1 MLKREFI
8 EDSIKAGRWLEEKLY
23 EWSEQ
28 DEVDGVSASHIA
40 APGRW
45 RRILQEERGPFDG
58 WKALVAVADAKRR
71 AAYKRQATVQC
82 ALYFNTY
89 TVREAVHVYWFPPFY
104 KILRF
109 LTIKG
114 LIAFS
119 YHEKQFLALR
129 RRLPPVAGR
138 S

>member
-28 DEVDGVSASHIA
+28 DEVDGVSASHIT

-45 RRILQEERGPFDG
+45 RRILQVERAPFDG

-71 AAYKRQATVQC
+71 AAYKRQVTVQC
-82 ALYFNTY
+82 VLYFNTY
-89 TVREAVHVYWFPPFY
+89 SVRKAVHV
-104 KILRF
+104 
-109 LTIKG
+109 
-114 LIAFS
+114 
-119 YHEKQFLALR
+119 
-129 RRLPPVAGR
+129 
-138 S
+138 

>member
-1 MLKREFI
+1 MFLKHIWIPGKWMLKREFI

-71 AAYKRQATVQC
+71 AAYKRQGTVHC
-82 ALYFNTY
+82 VLYFNNY
-89 TVREAVHVYWFPPFY
+89 SVRESVHVYWFPPFY
-104 KILRF
+104 KKHSQIFGNMRIYRILMSSEVS
-109 LTIKG
+109 
-114 LIAFS
+114 A
-119 YHEKQFLALR
+119 
-129 RRLPPVAGR
+129 
-138 S
+138 

>member
-45 RRILQEERGPFDG
+45 RRILQVERAPFDG
-58 WKALVAVADAKRR
+58 WKALVAVADAKRK
-71 AAYKRQATVQC
+71 AAYKRQATLHCV
-82 ALYFNTY
+82 LYFNTY
-89 TVREAVHVYWFPPFY
+89 SVREAVHVYWFPPFY
-104 KILRF
+104 KNTF
-109 LTIKG
+109 SDFWQCSW
-114 LIAFS
+114 LIIFITTSLQVKVSA
-119 YHEKQFLALR
+119 
-129 RRLPPVAGR
+129 
-138 S
+138 

>member
-1 MLKREFI
+1 MLYTFLKHIWIPGKWMLKREFI
-8 EDSIKAGRWLEEKLY
+8 EDSIKAGRWLEEMLY

-71 AAYKRQATVQC
+71 AAYKRQAKKLC
-82 ALYFNTY
+82 FI
-89 TVREAVHVYWFPPFY
+89 F
-104 KILRF
+104 
-109 LTIKG
+109 
-114 LIAFS
+114 
-119 YHEKQFLALR
+119 
-129 RRLPPVAGR
+129 
-138 S
+138 